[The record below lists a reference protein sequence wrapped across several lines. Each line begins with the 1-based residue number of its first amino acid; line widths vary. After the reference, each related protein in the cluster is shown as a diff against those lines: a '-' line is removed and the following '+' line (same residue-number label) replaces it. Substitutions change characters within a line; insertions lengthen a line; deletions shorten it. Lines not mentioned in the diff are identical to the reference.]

1 MNRKNNEKTPWVVV
15 AGGVHRH
22 GGTDKA
28 NFALIEYLL
37 RREIP
42 VHVVTHQI
50 DQELLSYPKIR
61 VDVVPIPGESRFA
74 GEKLLAL
81 RGRQIVRRTLRKSP
95 STRIV

>member
-28 NFALIEYLL
+28 NFALVEYLL

-42 VHVVTHQI
+42 VHVVTHHI
-50 DQELLSYPKIR
+50 DQVLLNSPTIR
-61 VDVVPIPGESRFA
+61 VEVVPISAPPGA
-74 GEKLLAL
+74 
-81 RGRQIVRRTLRKSP
+81 T
-95 STRIV
+95 STRSAAPGPT